1 MSDYEARGAEGW
13 EEMTIMHRGVFM
25 ILPSKQVH
33 LQEYVFD
40 GPPNVEEAIDQA
52 LVTLL
57 LRKAELLGAI
67 HQPPTS
73 DQPTPAQIHG

>member
-1 MSDYEARGAEGW
+1 
-13 EEMTIMHRGVFM
+13 MTILHRGVFM

-40 GPPNVEEAIDQA
+40 GPPDTQEAIDQA
-52 LVTLL
+52 LITLL

-67 HQPPTS
+67 HPQPTS
-73 DQPTPAQIHG
+73 DPPVDVHEHG